1 MTRADHVSGR
11 RIAFHAPALRL
22 YRGLREAGAPFP
34 GMQTMDGSRIF
45 VAPFTQTITLDPT
58 SGADDTRGLSVLEV
72 KDYDRERNTAPGDD
86 DLDEYEDAG
95 VDVLVYQDESPDG
108 REHETIRLVSP
119 RAVAALTRRKKQR

>member
-34 GMQTMDGSRIF
+34 GMCLTDDSAIAAQYAQRHQGRIVHEF
-45 VAPFTQTITLDPT
+45 SL
-58 SGADDTRGLSVLEV
+58 DTRGLSVLEV